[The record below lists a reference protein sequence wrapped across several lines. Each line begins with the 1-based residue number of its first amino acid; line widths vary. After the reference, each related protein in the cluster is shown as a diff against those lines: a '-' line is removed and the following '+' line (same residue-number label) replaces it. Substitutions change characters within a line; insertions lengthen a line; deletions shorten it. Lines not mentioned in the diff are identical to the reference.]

1 MSINIPAP
9 ARPQPRSLPSSS
21 AKAGPIGPGAGVLMT
36 EFTLPTVLGQD
47 PNQRMQR
54 YMRMA
59 NEVDWI
65 RAAERIIG
73 GRISGCAW
81 HLEDEEGE
89 RIDDDWS
96 GSPLALELVR
106 ILENPQADLPLV
118 GTDGVGKRQTRRQQL
133 ILTSRHMGAAGNAA
147 WFLDRLDGNG
157 CPHAI
162 LYIRPDRLTPVIRE
176 ENGVLTG
183 WVLDKRPGFEGIP
196 LPLEQVRIFQL
207 QPPDVG
213 VWGPGLIESSMAKAI
228 NNGLVDRHYTALL
241 SAGGRISGI
250 LAPKE
255 GAITDDNVYQ
265 QMVRD
270 WRNVTEQP
278 ESARR
283 LQIVR
288 APVDFTSTVQS
299 VGEMQIIDLMYHNRD
314 ALLALW
320 GVPLSM
326 LGGSVSSGGL
336 NSGDS
341 RKYDEAALWQ
351 GSVDDRLTEM
361 AEVIQ
366 SICDM
371 WEPVIGFAP
380 KFVWDKPEFDDDL
393 PNFEKLEKASGT
405 PLRNSERRR
414 IIGLD
419 PFGDPL
425 LDNAIWMPVNVV
437 AMAMGTDPDTGKVPE
452 GDMPGVRQITHG
464 ENNSTEYGDTAMDT
478 PPAPKEEAAPRQAS
492 PRTRAVKGSLSDL
505 REEWN
510 QRVTPKLK
518 DALAAYLA
526 EQKADIADRIRRN
539 WDAIVRHQGKDESM
553 WMPDPR
559 KWDERLTDV
568 LRPALQGMAAAVEAD
583 ISAALGG
590 AGKADT
596 QARAYAL
603 GDADS
608 GAVAHVLERGAG
620 RVTNVTDWTRKELR
634 RLISDAIEQGLS
646 PKDAGDVV
654 ESWTGFDEYRAERI
668 ARTEMMFAY
677 NASSLATYGEYGV
690 RFVQAI
696 DGDKDEQCAE
706 RDGKV
711 FSILDA
717 EGIMDHPN
725 GTLDWLPVTEG
736 F

>member
-1 MSINIPAP
+1 
-9 ARPQPRSLPSSS
+9 
-21 AKAGPIGPGAGVLMT
+21 MT

-81 HLEDEEGE
+81 HLEDPEGE
-89 RIDDDWS
+89 RIDDEWN
-96 GSPLALELVR
+96 GSPLAVELVH
-106 ILENPQADLPLV
+106 ILANPQADLPLV
-118 GTDGVGKRQTRRQQL
+118 GVDGVGKRQTRRQQL

-176 ENGVLTG
+176 SNGVLTG
-183 WVLDKRPGFEGIP
+183 WVLDKRPGFDGIP

-366 SICDM
+366 SICDL
-371 WEPVIGFAP
+371 WEPLVGFAP
-380 KFVWDKPEFDDDL
+380 KFVWDKPEFDDEL
-393 PNFEKLEKASGT
+393 PNFEKLAKAAGT

-425 LDNAIWMPVNVV
+425 LDNAIWMPANVV
-437 AMAMGTDPDTGKVPE
+437 ALAMGTDPETGKIPE
-452 GDMPGVRQITHG
+452 GDMPGEKKPEPVPDPMDETQD
-464 ENNSTEYGDTAMDT
+464 EEEQALKDLANS
-478 PPAPKEEAAPRQAS
+478 PQPRGL
-492 PRTRAVKGSLSDL
+492 RAVKGSLSDL
-505 REEWN
+505 RKEWDS
-510 QRVTPKLK
+510 RVTPKLK
-518 DALAAYLA
+518 SAVASYLH
-526 EQKADIADRIRRN
+526 EQRDDIAERVRRN
-539 WDAIVRHQGKDESM
+539 WDAIVRHKGTDESM
-553 WMPDPR
+553 WMPDP
-559 KWDERLTDV
+559 KTWDERLSGV

-583 ISAALGG
+583 ISASLGR
-590 AGKADT
+590 AAKATT
-596 QARAYAL
+596 QARAHAL

-608 GAVAHVLERGAG
+608 GAVEHVLERGAG
-620 RVTNVTDWTRKELR
+620 RVTNVSEWTRMNLR
-634 RLISDAIEQGLS
+634 RLIADAVEQGLS
-646 PKDAGDVV
+646 PKEAGDVV
-654 ESWTGFDEYRAERI
+654 ESWSGFDEYRAERI

-677 NASSLATYGEYGV
+677 NASSLATYSEYGV
-690 RFVQAI
+690 RSVEAI
-696 DGDKDEQCAE
+696 DGDDDEECAA
-706 RDGKV
+706 RNGQV
-711 FSILDA
+711 YSIMEA
-717 EGIMDHPN
+717 QSIEDHPN
-725 GTLDWLPVTEG
+725 GTLDWVPVTEG